1 VSPPVHVWY
10 ALTEQ
15 LAASAI
21 AEARDLLSTAEGARC
36 DRFRFER
43 DRRDFATA
51 HALLRRVLT
60 VHGTLPPAQ
69 WVFAEDAHGKPF
81 LAPDQLAVEFNLA
94 HTNGLVACVLTNAGP
109 VGVDV
114 ESVERAVNAD
124 EIAERYFSPA
134 EIHALRA
141 TAGVERQARFIE
153 LWTLK
158 EAYLKAIGAG
168 LSNPL
173 NDFGFDLNGTSALR
187 FNAPP
192 ASTSAGWQ
200 FALFAPSTRHRMAV
214 AVRSDREVEFHVN
227 AWPPGTMPLATMV
240 RTSAAS

>member
-1 VSPPVHVWY
+1 VSPQVHVWY

-15 LAASAI
+15 LDESVI
-21 AEARDLLSTAEGARC
+21 AGARDLLSPAECARC
-36 DRFRFER
+36 DRFHFER
-43 DRRDFATA
+43 DRRDFAAA
-51 HALLRRVLT
+51 HALLRRALT
-60 VHGTLPPAQ
+60 VHGDLSPAQ
-69 WVFAEDAHGKPF
+69 WVFEHDALGKPF
-81 LAPDQLAVEFNLA
+81 LAPGQLTIEFNLA
-94 HTNGLVACVLTNAGP
+94 HTNGLVACVLSNAGL

-114 ESVERAVNAD
+114 EQLDRAVNGDEVAD
-124 EIAERYFSPA
+124 RYFSSL

-141 TAGVERQARFIE
+141 LTGVERQARFIE

-192 ASTSAGWQ
+192 GSSSTGWR
-200 FALFAPSTRHRMAV
+200 FALFAPSARHRMAV
-214 AVRSDREVEFHVN
+214 AVRSDRDVVYTVRR
-227 AWPPGTMPLATMV
+227 WPAEASVTERAV
-240 RTSAAS
+240 RMSSD